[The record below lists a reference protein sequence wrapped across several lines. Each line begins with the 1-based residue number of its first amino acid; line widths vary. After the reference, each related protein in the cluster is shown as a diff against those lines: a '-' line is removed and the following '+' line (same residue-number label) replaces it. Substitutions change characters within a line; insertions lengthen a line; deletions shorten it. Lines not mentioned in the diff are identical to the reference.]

1 MTKYWNSSMH
11 YSQPTIH
18 ELQSKIASSNNKAN
32 KKGKQYKPIHIEGRQ
47 IAKSWWGQAWC
58 NVLENYAD
66 YGSRLERGKRY
77 VRSGTVIDLHIT
89 KGCVKAL
96 VQGRRAS
103 PYKVDIHISPLKAEE
118 MDALVEKCSHKISNL
133 ETLINGDF
141 PEDLQELF
149 TSSNGLFPSSR
160 EISFSCS
167 CPDWAIMCKHVAAV
181 MYGIGAKFDENPF
194 LFFELRG
201 IDVHR
206 LIDVAIESHVD
217 HMLEHAHD
225 PSDRIIEDDDIKA
238 IFGIDIMNT

>member
-1 MTKYWNSSMH
+1 MSNYWNAKMY
-11 YSQPTIH
+11 YSQPTIQ
-18 ELQSKIASSNNKAN
+18 ELQRKIQSSNNKAN
-32 KKGKQYKPIHIEGRQ
+32 KKGKQLHPIHIEGRQ

-58 NVLENYAD
+58 NVIENYAD

-77 VRSGTVIDLHIT
+77 VRSGTVIDLNIT
-89 KGCVKAL
+89 KGRVRAL
-96 VQGRRAS
+96 VQGRRAT
-103 PYKVDIHISPLKAEE
+103 PYKVDIHISPLKEEE
-118 MDALVEKCSHKISNL
+118 METLIEKCGHKVSNL

-141 PEDLQELF
+141 PKDLQELF
-149 TSSNGLFPSSR
+149 TSSSGLFPAPK
-160 EISFSCS
+160 EISFACS

-225 PSDRIIEDDDIKA
+225 QSERIIKDENIKD
-238 IFGIDIMNT
+238 IFGIDITN